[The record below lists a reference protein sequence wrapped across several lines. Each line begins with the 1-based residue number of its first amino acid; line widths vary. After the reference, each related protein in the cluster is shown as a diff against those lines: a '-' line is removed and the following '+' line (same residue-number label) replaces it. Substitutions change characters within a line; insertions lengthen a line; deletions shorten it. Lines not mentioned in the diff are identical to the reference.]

1 MALWRFLICF
11 LSLLCGLV
19 GGQTTKYGLLGQTAI
34 FNTGIKTQPDDILW
48 KHNGNKAVEFNGQE
62 QQSFG
67 SFEGRVSLNWHS
79 ADLTINNLRYEDSGD
94 YELETFTNNK
104 MDRTFYKL
112 EVIDKVFTPAISCK
126 INNAKTADQSGD
138 KATLTCSSPS
148 RDPQSLLTFQW
159 SSDANIHPGAEL
171 NISLRGEDDD
181 QIYRCAVSNRLSQ
194 ESATFSAK
202 DCYSDKKSQAGLIAG
217 VVVAVLVLLLLIA
230 LVGFCIVKRNNPK
243 KTDVENH
250 LPHDE
255 NEVLLEGEP
264 AFFNNQ
270 APGQLDPV
278 KSSDNEKRKA
288 LLHRDSTMP
297 SKQTLSHLRQSG
309 DEPYPNHE
317 EKSKNEHSEISFSS
331 PVPEKPPRTF
341 SERHAKE
348 NGKSS
353 EGEPKD
359 AVEDEP
365 SGSDW
370 REENAE
376 SSVGHD
382 DKKQEPAENLNNKED
397 DPADSEETNETS
409 TNSPDEYSPEKPINR
424 FQRAPSGPPVAPK
437 PKIQPKLPTE
447 QKLGDENMPANVN
460 KEQSLENDPPD
471 SGIETEESAAASDN
485 QNDKK
490 QEPAEN
496 LNNKED
502 DPADSE
508 ETNETSTNSPD
519 EHSPEKPINRFQRAP
534 SGPRV
539 APKPKILPKLPTEQ
553 KLGDENMLAN
563 VNKEQSLEN
572 DPPGSGIETEE
583 SAAASDNQNDKKEE
597 PAENLNNKEDDPA
610 DSEETN
616 ETSPNEPNEHSLES
630 STNKGNDPPDTEIAP
645 EESAAATSDNQN
657 DKKQESAEN
666 LNNKEDDPADSEET
680 NETSPNEPNEHSLES
695 SSNEG
700 NDPPDSEMTPE
711 ESAAATSD
719 NQDSQNK
726 KVENESAKAT
736 SDDDVQPPPAANS
749 PLSQKSP

>member
-19 GGQTTKYGLLGQTAI
+19 AGQTTKYGLLGQTAI
-34 FNTGIKTQPDDILW
+34 FNTGIKTPPDDILW
-48 KHNGNKAVEFNGQE
+48 KHNENKAVEFNGQE

-79 ADLTINNLRYEDSGD
+79 ADLTINNLRYEDSGL

-104 MDRTFYKL
+104 MDRQFYKL
-112 EVIDKVFTPAISCK
+112 EVIDKVATPTISCK

-202 DCYSDKKSQAGLIAG
+202 DCYSGKKSQAGLIAG
-217 VVVAVLVLLLLIA
+217 VVVAVVVLLLLIA

-255 NEVLLEGEP
+255 NEVLLEGGP
-264 AFFNNQ
+264 AIFNNQ
-270 APGQLDPV
+270 APGQLDPGNDDV

-365 SGSDW
+365 SGSDR

-382 DKKQEPAENLNNKED
+382 
-397 DPADSEETNETS
+397 SEETNETS
-409 TNSPDEYSPEKPINR
+409 TKSPDEHSPEKPINR

-447 QKLGDENMPANVN
+447 QKLGDENIPANVN
-460 KEQSLENDPPD
+460 KEQSLENDPAD

-485 QNDKK
+485 QTCTDDKK
-490 QEPAEN
+490 QEPVEN

-508 ETNETSTNSPD
+508 DTNETSSNEPD
-519 EHSPEKPINRFQRAP
+519 EHS
-534 SGPRV
+534 
-539 APKPKILPKLPTEQ
+539 
-553 KLGDENMLAN
+553 
-563 VNKEQSLEN
+563 LESSTNEGN
-572 DPPGSGIETEE
+572 DPPDSGITTEE
-583 SAAASDNQNDKKEE
+583 SAAATSDNQNDKKQE
-597 PAENLNNKEDDPA
+597 PVENLNNKEDDPA

-616 ETSPNEPNEHSLES
+616 ETSPNEPDEHSLES
-630 STNKGNDPPDTEIAP
+630 STNEGNDPPDSGITTE
-645 EESAAATSDNQN
+645 ETAAATSDNQN
-657 DKKQESAEN
+657 DKKQEPAEN
-666 LNNKEDDPADSEET
+666 
-680 NETSPNEPNEHSLES
+680 
-695 SSNEG
+695 
-700 NDPPDSEMTPE
+700 
-711 ESAAATSD
+711 
-719 NQDSQNK
+719 
-726 KVENESAKAT
+726 
-736 SDDDVQPPPAANS
+736 
-749 PLSQKSP
+749 

>member
-19 GGQTTKYGLLGQTAI
+19 AGQTTKYGLLGQTAI
-34 FNTGIKTQPDDILW
+34 FNTGIKTPPDDILW
-48 KHNGNKAVEFNGQE
+48 KHNENKAVEFNGQE

-79 ADLTINNLRYEDSGD
+79 ADLTINNLRYEDSGL

-104 MDRTFYKL
+104 MDRQFYKL
-112 EVIDKVFTPAISCK
+112 EVIDKVATPTISCK

-202 DCYSDKKSQAGLIAG
+202 DCYSGKKSQAGLIAG
-217 VVVAVLVLLLLIA
+217 VVVAVVVLLLLIA

-255 NEVLLEGEP
+255 NEVLLEGGP
-264 AFFNNQ
+264 AIFNNQ
-270 APGQLDPV
+270 APGQLDPGNDDEQRGRKMHLRENDEFQALMNERRKNSEQNVHQV

-365 SGSDW
+365 SGSDR

-382 DKKQEPAENLNNKED
+382 
-397 DPADSEETNETS
+397 SEETNETS
-409 TNSPDEYSPEKPINR
+409 TKSPDEHSPEKPMNR

-460 KEQSLENDPPD
+460 KEQSLENDPAD

-490 QEPAEN
+490 QEP
-496 LNNKED
+496 
-502 DPADSE
+502 
-508 ETNETSTNSPD
+508 
-519 EHSPEKPINRFQRAP
+519 
-534 SGPRV
+534 V
-539 APKPKILPKLPTEQ
+539 
-553 KLGDENMLAN
+553 
-563 VNKEQSLEN
+563 
-572 DPPGSGIETEE
+572 
-583 SAAASDNQNDKKEE
+583 
-597 PAENLNNKEDDPA
+597 ENLNNKEDDPA

-616 ETSPNEPNEHSLES
+616 ETSPNEPDEH
-630 STNKGNDPPDTEIAP
+630 
-645 EESAAATSDNQN
+645 N
-657 DKKQESAEN
+657 DKKQEPAEN
-666 LNNKEDDPADSEET
+666 PNNKEDDPADSEET
-680 NETSPNEPNEHSLES
+680 NETSSNEPDEHSLES
-695 SSNEG
+695 STNEG
-700 NDPPDSEMTPE
+700 NDPPDSGITTE

-719 NQDSQNK
+719 NQNSQNK

>member
-19 GGQTTKYGLLGQTAI
+19 AGQTTKYGLLGQTAI
-34 FNTGIKTQPDDILW
+34 FNTGIKTPPDDILW
-48 KHNGNKAVEFNGQE
+48 KHNENKAVEFNGQE

-79 ADLTINNLRYEDSGD
+79 ADLTINNLRYEDSGL

-104 MDRTFYKL
+104 MDRQFYKL
-112 EVIDKVFTPAISCK
+112 EVIDKVATPTISCK

-202 DCYSDKKSQAGLIAG
+202 DCYSGKKSQAGLIAG
-217 VVVAVLVLLLLIA
+217 VVVAVVVLLLLIA

-255 NEVLLEGEP
+255 NEVLLEGGP
-264 AFFNNQ
+264 AIFNNQ

-365 SGSDW
+365 SGSDR

-382 DKKQEPAENLNNKED
+382 DKKQEPAENPNNKED

-409 TNSPDEYSPEKPINR
+409 S
-424 FQRAPSGPPVAPK
+424 
-437 PKIQPKLPTE
+437 
-447 QKLGDENMPANVN
+447 
-460 KEQSLENDPPD
+460 
-471 SGIETEESAAASDN
+471 
-485 QNDKK
+485 
-490 QEPAEN
+490 
-496 LNNKED
+496 
-502 DPADSE
+502 
-508 ETNETSTNSPD
+508 NEPD
-519 EHSPEKPINRFQRAP
+519 EHSEY
-534 SGPRV
+534 
-539 APKPKILPKLPTEQ
+539 T
-553 KLGDENMLAN
+553 
-563 VNKEQSLEN
+563 
-572 DPPGSGIETEE
+572 
-583 SAAASDNQNDKKEE
+583 SA
-597 PAENLNNKEDDPA
+597 
-610 DSEETN
+610 
-616 ETSPNEPNEHSLES
+616 
-630 STNKGNDPPDTEIAP
+630 
-645 EESAAATSDNQN
+645 
-657 DKKQESAEN
+657 
-666 LNNKEDDPADSEET
+666 
-680 NETSPNEPNEHSLES
+680 
-695 SSNEG
+695 
-700 NDPPDSEMTPE
+700 
-711 ESAAATSD
+711 
-719 NQDSQNK
+719 
-726 KVENESAKAT
+726 
-736 SDDDVQPPPAANS
+736 
-749 PLSQKSP
+749 

>member
-270 APGQLDPV
+270 APGQLDPEQRGRKMHLRENDEFQALMNERRKNSEQNVHQV

-376 SSVGHD
+376 SSVGH
-382 DKKQEPAENLNNKED
+382 
-397 DPADSEETNETS
+397 
-409 TNSPDEYSPEKPINR
+409 
-424 FQRAPSGPPVAPK
+424 
-437 PKIQPKLPTE
+437 
-447 QKLGDENMPANVN
+447 
-460 KEQSLENDPPD
+460 
-471 SGIETEESAAASDN
+471 
-485 QNDKK
+485 
-490 QEPAEN
+490 
-496 LNNKED
+496 
-502 DPADSE
+502 DSE